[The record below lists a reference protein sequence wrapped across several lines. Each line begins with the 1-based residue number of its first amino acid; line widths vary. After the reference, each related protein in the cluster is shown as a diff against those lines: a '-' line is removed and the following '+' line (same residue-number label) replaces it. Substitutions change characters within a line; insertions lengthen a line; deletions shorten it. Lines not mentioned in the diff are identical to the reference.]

1 MITDHRVL
9 QLRTTRGEKIEAEVN
24 YSDNENVSKCQVI
37 KFKFDGKEFEIKR
50 DELTTLLMVIGSE
63 VDQKKLLPLKLNKIK
78 KVERLLVFDY
88 KASKDYKKG
97 ETVTIRAPWIDTV
110 VSDDEILSG
119 AFSQRKTKHYSK

>member
-9 QLRTTRGEKIEAEVN
+9 QLRTIRGEKVEAEVN
-24 YSDNENVSKCQVI
+24 YSDNENVNKCQVVRI
-37 KFKFDGKEFEIKR
+37 KFDEKEFEIKR

-97 ETVTIRAPWIDTV
+97 ETVTIRAPWIDEIVTE
-110 VSDDEILSG
+110 DEVLSG
-119 AFSQRKTKHYSK
+119 AFNKRKTKHYGR